1 MIRIVLGACLVSTLA
16 LPAAAAEHSPLLST
30 APRRDVWRVC
40 FLAPCADRP
49 APPRHAPLLAAAR
62 AALAA
67 TPAAQELRQRPRV
80 IEYSHGY
87 QVRRRIHKT
96 ASVATLPLFGAALWL
111 GQSLYSNTPGDH
123 DARRT
128 AHMIVGTSVV
138 SLFGVNTVTGVWNL
152 LGEGRRDPHGRR
164 LRMVHG
170 LLMLLADAGFA
181 ATVMTGPNS
190 TRASE
195 AFTYESDKVLHR
207 NFAIASI
214 GVGTAGYLLMLL
226 GNR

>member
-1 MIRIVLGACLVSTLA
+1 MTRTALALGLLLA
-16 LPAAAAEHSPLLST
+16 LPLPSAAADRAWPLP
-30 APRRDVWRVC
+30 APRHDVWRVC
-40 FLAPCADRP
+40 FLPPCTDRAPV
-49 APPRHAPLLAAAR
+49 PRHVPLLVAAR
-62 AALAA
+62 AALATTA
-67 TPAAQELRQRPRV
+67 SAQEVRQRPRV
-80 IEYSHGY
+80 IEYSRAY
-87 QVRRRIHKT
+87 EVRRRIHKT

-111 GQSLYSNTPGDH
+111 GQSLYSNTPADH

-128 AHMIVGTSVV
+128 AHMIVGTAVV

-152 LGEGRRDPHGRR
+152 LGEGRRDPYGRR
-164 LRMVHG
+164 LRVVHG

-195 AFTYESDKVLHR
+195 AFTYENDKILHR

-226 GNR
+226 ANR